1 MRYVKE
7 VITCKNGTAQEKYA
21 LEYVLNKEKY
31 KKFSYLVGFPHRS
44 VSKAFACNVGDPV
57 SILGLGSSPGEGNG
71 NPLQDS
77 YLENPMNGEAWRAT
91 AHGVTRVRHDL
102 ALSFFSFFLFL
113 FVQALTFRYM
123 KNICP
128 DYLLLSQMNVNVEA
142 ALTLNFPNISKMSEK
157 LHMFNSFVQN
167 IFANGSLEN
176 PCISNF
182 LPDLF

>member
-102 ALSFFSFFLFL
+102 ALSFFPFLYFL
-113 FVQALTFRYM
+113 LAPF
-123 KNICP
+123 
-128 DYLLLSQMNVNVEA
+128 
-142 ALTLNFPNISKMSEK
+142 
-157 LHMFNSFVQN
+157 
-167 IFANGSLEN
+167 
-176 PCISNF
+176 
-182 LPDLF
+182 